1 MSDFKKSTLCVA
13 DCGDGPAVVLVPG
26 LGGLGRFWRPTQL
39 QLIGSF
45 RTLAIDH
52 PGMGGSPAEGAQSI
66 DAIARQV
73 VALLDQL
80 GLERAHIV
88 GHSTGGLVA
97 QALAL
102 DAPDRVHRLVLSS
115 TWAKADQRFHALFRL
130 RQEVLRSCGAAAYA
144 ALGELLA
151 YPSQWYERHLAAP
164 AEAGGAAQTSS
175 MNVALTLERIDMLLA
190 YERSEELARI
200 PVPVLVVGAPDDNIV
215 PFHHSQDLA
224 ARIPHARLAQ
234 IAGGHF
240 TPTTEVSAYAEL
252 ITSFLGADN

>member
-1 MSDFKKSTLCVA
+1 M
-13 DCGDGPAVVLVPG
+13 
-26 LGGLGRFWRPTQL
+26 
-39 QLIGSF
+39 
-45 RTLAIDH
+45 
-52 PGMGGSPAEGAQSI
+52 
-66 DAIARQV
+66 

-80 GLERAHIV
+80 GIERAHIV

-102 DAPDRVHRLVLSS
+102 DAPDRVHKLVLSS
-115 TWAKADQRFHALFRL
+115 TWAKPDQRFHALFRL
-130 RQEVLRSCGAAAYA
+130 RQEVLRTSGVAAYA

-151 YPSQWYERHLAAP
+151 YPSQWFERHLAAR
-164 AEAGGAAQTSS
+164 AQEGGAAQVPS

-190 YERSEELARI
+190 HERSEELSRI
-200 PVPVLVVGAPDDNIV
+200 QASVLVVGAPDDNIV

-240 TPTTEVSAYAEL
+240 TPTTEVSDYAKL
-252 ITSFLGADN
+252 ITSFLEANT